1 MFASWRLS
9 RGTSPRHHGDPAL
22 AHWPTRSSR
31 HSDRPFSSARPHTR
45 HCSLAAKTLLDWVER
60 RAATVPDRVAVS
72 IGETRLSYAELHR
85 RAASLAAFFHELGIG
100 RGDVVAAQLPNGLE
114 FLLTYLA
121 AGYVGASLQT
131 LHMPYRAAELELLL
145 RHGGAKAVVCLAQI
159 KDFAP
164 ARWVLGM
171 RERLRALAHVVA
183 VGEDAPAGADFAPPA
198 APIAIGGNQQVS
210 RAFIA
215 GFEAHWGAVDLN
227 THLNHPT
234 PAVQLFTVVGGVFSI
249 TVTDGETRQLHPGD
263 VVQLEDT
270 TPCKGH
276 ITVVG
281 DKPGFLLFAR

>member
-1 MFASWRLS
+1 VVTFVMFASWWLS

-121 AGYVGASLQT
+121 A
-131 LHMPYRAAELELLL
+131 R
-145 RHGGAKAVVCLAQI
+145 
-159 KDFAP
+159 
-164 ARWVLGM
+164 
-171 RERLRALAHVVA
+171 
-183 VGEDAPAGADFAPPA
+183 
-198 APIAIGGNQQVS
+198 QQ
-210 RAFIA
+210 
-215 GFEAHWGAVDLN
+215 
-227 THLNHPT
+227 
-234 PAVQLFTVVGGVFSI
+234 
-249 TVTDGETRQLHPGD
+249 
-263 VVQLEDT
+263 
-270 TPCKGH
+270 
-276 ITVVG
+276 
-281 DKPGFLLFAR
+281 

>member
-1 MFASWRLS
+1 LLRKAGDKDGRVTIIKIGILRIELQKGQGLSKRL
-9 RGTSPRHHGDPAL
+9 RNA
-22 AHWPTRSSR
+22 
-31 HSDRPFSSARPHTR
+31 
-45 HCSLAAKTLLDWVER
+45 VEEGVL
-60 RAATVPDRVAVS
+60 RAMGKQTKRKIGISITIRAVVVLGVS
-72 IGETRLSYAELHR
+72 IMSSTTRAQDDGSRFTYVRVHCTPDNESHFA
-85 RAASLAAFFHELGIG
+85 
-100 RGDVVAAQLPNGLE
+100 DVTVDLNKE
-114 FLLTYLA
+114 N
-121 AGYVGASLQT
+121 
-131 LHMPYRAAELELLL
+131 
-145 RHGGAKAVVCLAQI
+145 
-159 KDFAP
+159 
-164 ARWVLGM
+164 
-171 RERLRALAHVVA
+171 
-183 VGEDAPAGADFAPPA
+183 FAPPA